1 MTENKF
7 DVVEYLES
15 LNYKSCRVVVRGLD
29 WIVLDN
35 EPFVRSPSGYAWEAD
50 LPIVEASLE
59 LQNHIIAK
67 HDVALKKHREEWNLP
82 A

>member
-15 LNYKSCRVVVRGLD
+15 LNLRCCKVVVRGLD
-29 WIVLDN
+29 WVVLNN
-35 EPFVRSPSGYAWEAD
+35 EPFVSRPSGYAWEGD
-50 LPIVEASLE
+50 LPFVEASLE
-59 LQNHIIAK
+59 LQNYIIAE
-67 HDVALKKHREEWNLP
+67 HNAALKKHREEWNLP